1 MEVDLPF
8 LAHWA
13 VYMAS
18 QADYWLNLV
27 QAKSLE
33 VGHVGAGVSE
43 FLFFVRLKRLPVGI
57 LENAEAITVFSL
69 VSQRIITALS
79 SIFI

>member
-18 QADYWLNLV
+18 QSNYRLNLV

-43 FLFFVRLKRLPVGI
+43 FLFFVRLK
-57 LENAEAITVFSL
+57 
-69 VSQRIITALS
+69 
-79 SIFI
+79 